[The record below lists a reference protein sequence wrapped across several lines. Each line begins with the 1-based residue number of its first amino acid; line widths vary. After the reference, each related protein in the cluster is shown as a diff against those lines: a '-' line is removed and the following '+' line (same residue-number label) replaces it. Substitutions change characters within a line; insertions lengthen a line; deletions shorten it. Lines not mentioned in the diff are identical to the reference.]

1 VEYMNY
7 QTYENTGNKNKLNS
21 LLAKL
26 FAGIFIVICL
36 AVGIVGLILPI
47 IPGLLFL
54 AIAAMIAAR
63 HSPSLD
69 RWLRKNR
76 VIGSYLDSGE
86 GFLTLSWYRKIQF
99 LLWLCL
105 KIFIDTI
112 VLIFALMA
120 NLLTFS
126 VKQYRSYR

>member
-1 VEYMNY
+1 MN
-7 QTYENTGNKNKLNS
+7 EHRLESGSASS
-21 LLAKL
+21 LLVKL
-26 FAGIFIVICL
+26 LAFFFILICL

-63 HSPSLD
+63 HSPATD

-76 VIGSYLDSGE
+76 VFSAYLDSGR
-86 GFLTLSWYRKIQF
+86 GFFKLNWWGKIQF

-112 VLIFALMA
+112 VLIFAVIA
-120 NLLTFS
+120 KLLSFS
-126 VKQYRSYR
+126 IRKSRYYQR

>member
-1 VEYMNY
+1 MNY
-7 QTYENTGNKNKLNS
+7 QRYENKVNN

-36 AVGIVGLILPI
+36 AVGVVGLILPI

-86 GFLTLSWYRKIQF
+86 GFLNLSWLRKIQF

-112 VLIFALMA
+112 VLIFALIA
-120 NLLTFS
+120 NLLSFS
-126 VKQYRSYR
+126 VKQYQSYR

>member
-1 VEYMNY
+1 MQYHIP
-7 QTYENTGNKNKLNS
+7 ENQYKSSRLNS

-26 FAGIFIVICL
+26 LAIIFVLICL
-36 AVGIVGLILPI
+36 AVGVVGLILPI

-69 RWLRKNR
+69 RWLRRNR
-76 VIGSYLDSGE
+76 LLRGYLDSGE
-86 GFLTLSWYRKIQF
+86 GFLNLGWPGKIQF
-99 LLWLCL
+99 VVWLCL

-112 VLIFALMA
+112 VFIFALIA

-126 VKQYRSYR
+126 VKKCQSYR

>member
-1 VEYMNY
+1 MQYHIP
-7 QTYENTGNKNKLNS
+7 ENQYKSSRLNS

-26 FAGIFIVICL
+26 LALMFVLICL
-36 AVGIVGLILPI
+36 AVGVVGLILPI

-76 VIGSYLDSGE
+76 LLRGYLDSGE
-86 GFLTLSWYRKIQF
+86 GF
-99 LLWLCL
+99 
-105 KIFIDTI
+105 
-112 VLIFALMA
+112 
-120 NLLTFS
+120 
-126 VKQYRSYR
+126 

>member
-1 VEYMNY
+1 MQHIMNEHR
-7 QTYENTGNKNKLNS
+7 QESGRESS
-21 LLAKL
+21 LLVKL
-26 FAGIFIVICL
+26 LAFILILICL

-63 HSPSLD
+63 HSPATD
-69 RWLRKNR
+69 RWLRKNQ
-76 VIGSYLDSGE
+76 VLSNYLDSGR
-86 GFLTLSWYRKIQF
+86 GFFKLNWWGKIQF

-112 VLIFALMA
+112 VLIFALIA
-120 NLLTFS
+120 KLLSFS
-126 VKQYRSYR
+126 IHKSRYYRE

>member
-1 VEYMNY
+1 MNY
-7 QTYENTGNKNKLNS
+7 QSYESKESKNKLNG
-21 LLAKL
+21 LMAKL

-36 AVGIVGLILPI
+36 AVGVVGLILPI

-69 RWLRKNR
+69 RWLRKSR
-76 VIGSYLDSGE
+76 TIESYLNSGE
-86 GFLTLSWYRKIQF
+86 GFLNLRWYRKIQF
-99 LLWLCL
+99 VLWLCL

-112 VLIFALMA
+112 VLIFALIA

-126 VKQYRSYR
+126 VKQYHSYR

>member
-1 VEYMNY
+1 MNEHR
-7 QTYENTGNKNKLNS
+7 QGPGSESS
-21 LLAKL
+21 LLVKL
-26 FAGIFIVICL
+26 LAFVLILICL

-63 HSPSLD
+63 HSLAAD

-76 VIGSYLDSGE
+76 VISTYLDSGR
-86 GFLTLSWYRKIQF
+86 GFFKLNWWGKLQF
-99 LLWLCL
+99 LVWLCL

-112 VLIFALMA
+112 VLIFALIA
-120 NLLTFS
+120 KLLSFS
-126 VKQYRSYR
+126 SDKSRYYRD